1 MQRVYLFLIVLVSG
15 FFRET
20 NAQSTITVLTY
31 NIHHGANAKE
41 HNTIVQIGR
50 LIRDY
55 SPDLVALQEVDSVTT
70 RSRKQDHLSQLAR
83 LTSMNPLYGKA
94 IDFQG
99 GKYGTAI
106 LSKYPIIASQKMML
120 PNPDKT
126 EPRILQ
132 CAYVELPNE
141 KTIRFCNTHLDHQ
154 SPLNRNLQLAF
165 VNNTLE
171 NSIQPVI
178 WCGDLNTDPDDP
190 EIEKLMDRWVD
201 AGKDSKTPTLVD
213 SGARIDYILSL
224 KKGELELVRYR
235 VLNVPK
241 LSDHLPVLATYRFR
255 KPKNNGR

>member
-1 MQRVYLFLIVLVSG
+1 MLVVLVCG

-20 NAQSTITVLTY
+20 TAQSTITVLTF
-31 NIHHGANAKE
+31 NIHHGANSKE

-50 LIRDY
+50 LIREY
-55 SPDLVALQEVDSVTT
+55 KPDIIALQEVDSVTT
-70 RSRKQDHLSQLAR
+70 RSRGQEHLGQLSR
-83 LTSMNPLYGKA
+83 LTSMYPLYGSA

-126 EPRILQ
+126 EQRILQ
-132 CAYVELPNE
+132 CAYVELSE
-141 KTIRFCNTHLDHQ
+141 DKTIRFCNSHLDHQ
-154 SPLNRNLQLAF
+154 SPLNRSLQLAF
-165 VNNTLE
+165 IDKTLE

-190 EIEKLMDRWVD
+190 DIEKLLDRWSD
-201 AGKDSKTPTLVD
+201 AGRDSHTSTLVGT
-213 SGARIDYILSL
+213 GARIDYILSL
-224 KKGELELVRYR
+224 KKSELELVRYR

-255 KPKNNGR
+255 KPTK

>member
-1 MQRVYLFLIVLVSG
+1 MRNVLALVVLLIG
-15 FFRET
+15 IFQET
-20 NAQSTITVLTY
+20 KAQSTLTVLTY
-31 NIHHGANAKE
+31 NIHHGTNEKE

-50 LIRDY
+50 LIREY
-55 SPDLVALQEVDSVTT
+55 KPDLVALQEVDSVTT

-120 PNPDKT
+120 PNPDRT
-126 EPRILQ
+126 EQRILQ

-141 KTIRFCNTHLDHQ
+141 KTIRFCNAHLDHQ

-165 VNNTLE
+165 VNTTLE

-190 EIEKLMDRWVD
+190 DIEKLMGQWSD
-201 AGKDSKTPTLVD
+201 AGRDSRTPTLVG

-224 KKGELELVRYR
+224 KKSELELVRYR

-241 LSDHLPVLATYRFR
+241 YSDHLPVLATYRFR
-255 KPKNNGR
+255 KPKK

>member
-1 MQRVYLFLIVLVSG
+1 MRIFLFLALLSIE
-15 FFRET
+15 FFQEA
-20 NAQSTITVLTY
+20 NAQSTVTVLTY
-31 NIHHGANAKE
+31 NIHHGTNAQE

-50 LIRDY
+50 LIREY
-55 SPDLVALQEVDSVTT
+55 SPDIIALQEVDSVTT
-70 RSRKQDHLSQLAR
+70 RSRRQDHLGQLAR
-83 LTSMNPLYGKA
+83 LTSMFPLYGKA

-126 EPRILQ
+126 EQRILL

-141 KTIRFCNTHLDHQ
+141 KTIRFCNSHLDQQ

-165 VNNTLE
+165 IDKTLE

-178 WCGDLNTDPDDP
+178 WCGDFNTDPDDP
-190 EIEKLMDRWVD
+190 EIEKLMDRWRD
-201 AGKDSKTPTLVD
+201 AGKDSHTSTLVGT
-213 SGARIDYILSL
+213 GARIDYVMSL
-224 KKGELELVRYR
+224 KKSELELTRYR

-255 KPKNNGR
+255 KPKKNGR

>member
-1 MQRVYLFLIVLVSG
+1 MRIRLLFVVLLSGLFLK
-15 FFRET
+15 T
-20 NAQSTITVLTY
+20 TAQSTITVLTY
-31 NIHHGANAKE
+31 NIHHGANARE

-50 LIRDY
+50 LIREY
-55 SPDLVALQEVDSVTT
+55 SPDLVALQEVDSATT
-70 RSRKQDHLSQLAR
+70 RSRGFDHLSQLAR
-83 LTSMNPLYGKA
+83 LTSMYPLYGKA

-99 GKYGTAI
+99 GKYGIAI

-126 EPRILQ
+126 EQRVLLS
-132 CAYVELPNE
+132 AYVELPNE
-141 KTIRFCNTHLDHQ
+141 KTIRFCNSHLDHQ

-165 VNNTLE
+165 IDKTLE

-190 EIEKLMDRWVD
+190 EIERLANHWVD
-201 AGKDSKTPTLVD
+201 AGKDSRTPTLVG

-224 KKGELELVRYR
+224 RQSELELVRYR

-255 KPKNNGR
+255 KPKKAGR